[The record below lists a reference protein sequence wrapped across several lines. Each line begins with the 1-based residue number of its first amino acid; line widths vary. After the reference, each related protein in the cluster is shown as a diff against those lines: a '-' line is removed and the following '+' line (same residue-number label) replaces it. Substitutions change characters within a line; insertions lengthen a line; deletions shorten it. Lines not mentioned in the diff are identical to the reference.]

1 MPDVC
6 LIFEVHQPFR
16 MSRHFHANLLA
27 KPQVKTSDLTDL
39 YFDHVLN
46 RDIFERAARKCYFPA
61 NGIILEQIDHFK
73 REGKQ
78 FKVAYSI
85 SGVFIEQ
92 CERWNPDLIE
102 SFRQLAETGCVEFFD
117 ETYYHSLS
125 SLFGSD
131 RSEFVEQVKMHRQ
144 LMKDLL
150 NYEPKTCINTEC
162 IYNNAIA
169 KTIEGLGY
177 EATIT
182 EGVERLLR
190 WRSPNYVYKA
200 KDSNLRVLL
209 RNYKLADDI
218 GFRFTARWW
227 NEWPLTAQKYSSWL
241 AACSGQVVTLFMDYE
256 TLGEHHWPES
266 GIHEFLH
273 WLPGEVIKWGNL
285 NWALPI
291 EVVRWHQPVGEI
303 DVHEFYSVSWADL
316 ERDITAWL
324 INPMQWTCY
333 NRLKQLEPIVK
344 EIGNPD
350 LIRLWRYLQMS
361 DHLYYLSIKGGGPG
375 DVHSYFNPLGSP
387 LEAFTV
393 YSSILSD
400 FEARVMHEL
409 EKPEWIARRILR
421 SYTVEKGFTFS
432 YEFARPTDLTV
443 HSLDE
448 FFSALKTVDA
458 SSLEFH
464 NERGDFERWIRHVI
478 GDSTLADR
486 LKETANQRLNGET
499 LRKKTLNV
507 VEQRIKELKTI
518 AKGDK

>member
-1 MPDVC
+1 
-6 LIFEVHQPFR
+6 

-27 KPQVKTSDLTDL
+27 KPQVKTTDLADL
-39 YFDHVLN
+39 YFDHTLN
-46 RDIFERAARKCYFPA
+46 REVFERAARKCYFPA
-61 NGIILEQIDHFK
+61 NSIILEQIDHFK
-73 REGKQ
+73 REQKQ

-131 RSEFVEQVKMHRQ
+131 HSEFVEQVRMHRQ
-144 LMKDLL
+144 LMKDLFQ
-150 NYEPKTCINTEC
+150 YEPKTCINTEC
-162 IYNNAIA
+162 IYNNSIA

-177 EATIT
+177 EATVT
-182 EGVERLLR
+182 EGVERLLQ

-209 RNYKLADDI
+209 RNYRLADDI

-227 NEWPLTAQKYSSWL
+227 SEWPLTSQKFSSWL
-241 AACSGQVVTLFMDYE
+241 AACSGQVITLFMDYE

-324 INPMQWTCY
+324 INPMQWNCY
-333 NRLKQLEPIVK
+333 NRLKQLGTGGK
-344 EIGNPD
+344 ETGNPD
-350 LIRLWRYLQMS
+350 LFRLWRYLQMS

-393 YSSILSD
+393 YSSVLSD

-448 FFSALKTVDA
+448 FFSALKNVDA

-464 NERGDFERWIRHVI
+464 NERGDFERWIRHVV
-478 GDSTLADR
+478 GDSTLADKLR
-486 LKETANQRLNGET
+486 EIANQRLNGEV

-507 VEQRIKELKTI
+507 VEQRTKELRTI
-518 AKGDK
+518 AKGNQ